1 MEPIYLKI
9 DKRIQSLNDSQAF
22 IYLVIVYEKNQKKQ
36 INRQYLA
43 NALGVTNKEYISE
56 IITEIEKA
64 GLLKRA
70 NYLSHSY
77 KEGWIDVKLD

>member
-1 MEPIYLKI
+1 MEQPIYLKI
-9 DKRIQSLNDSQAF
+9 DKKIQTLNDSEAF
-22 IYLVIVYEKNQKKQ
+22 IYMVIVYGKMQKKE

-70 NYLSHSY
+70 NYLKHSY
-77 KEGWIDVKLD
+77 KEG